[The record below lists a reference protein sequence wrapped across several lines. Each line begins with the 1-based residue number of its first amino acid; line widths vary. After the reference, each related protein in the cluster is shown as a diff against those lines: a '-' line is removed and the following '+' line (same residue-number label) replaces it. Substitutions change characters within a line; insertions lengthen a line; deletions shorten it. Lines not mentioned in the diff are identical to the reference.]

1 MSVHKTP
8 QGTYRVKYRGDGQQ
22 KSATFPTRADAER
35 FDADIKRRRLEGKP
49 INRQRDA
56 PLLAEFVVDWLA
68 GRTDLSEKTL
78 KSYSQAID
86 THVLP
91 YLGNLKVHRNE
102 LRPAVLAEWQRDRL
116 AAGAG
121 PSIIKRARGVL
132 SQILDAA
139 VLPHELL
146 DSNPMAPV
154 KPPKVPPS
162 EPRFI
167 TAIEVERVRRRL
179 IEQGDIGSAAL
190 VSVLAYVGIR
200 PQDGLALEWS
210 HIGQKLRVIQKN
222 VDGSIQPGSKTGM
235 GYRRQ
240 VNLPDPV
247 RADLEGWRVA
257 SGGSTQGLVFPRS
270 TDRLP
275 WRETDY
281 RNWRNRAFSKA
292 AEATG
297 LGNLNPY
304 DLRHTCASL
313 LAAAG
318 WNHLEIAAQL
328 GHSPE
333 TSVKVYQHLIQ
344 VELGERRSI
353 DEWITEARAE
363 VARENDVPSE
373 FPISGD

>member
-1 MSVHKTP
+1 MSVHRTS
-8 QGTYRVKYRGDGQQ
+8 QGTYRVKYREAGQQ

-35 FDADIKRRRLEGKP
+35 FDAEIKQRRLEGKP
-49 INRQRDA
+49 INRQQDA
-56 PLLAEFVVDWLA
+56 PMLAEFVVDWLA
-68 GRTDLSEKTL
+68 GRADLSEKTL

-91 YLGNLKVHRNE
+91 YLGNLKVHRSE

-121 PSIIKRARGVL
+121 PPIIKRARGVL
-132 SQILDAA
+132 SQVLDAA

-146 DSNPMAPV
+146 DSNPIVPV
-154 KPPKVPPS
+154 KPPKVPPT

-167 TAIEVERVRRRL
+167 TAIDVERTRRHL
-179 IEQGDIGSAAL
+179 IEQGDIGSATL

-200 PQDGLALEWS
+200 PQDGLALNWN
-210 HIGQKLRVIQKN
+210 HIGTKLQVIQKN
-222 VDGSIQPGSKTGM
+222 VDGVILPGAKTGM

-240 VNLPDPV
+240 VNLPDPI

-257 SGGSTQGLVFPRS
+257 SGGSTQGLIFPRS
-270 TDRLP
+270 TDRLA
-275 WRETDY
+275 WKETDY
-281 RNWRNRAFSKA
+281 RNWRNRAFNKA
-292 AEATG
+292 AEAAG
-297 LGNLNPY
+297 LGDLNPY

-363 VARENDVPSE
+363 AARETDVPSK

>member
-8 QGTYRVKYRGDGQQ
+8 DGTYRVRYWEGDRQRS
-22 KSATFPTRADAER
+22 KTFPTKADAGR
-35 FDADIKRRRLEGKP
+35 YDAEVKRRRLEGKP
-49 INRQRDA
+49 VHRQQDA
-56 PLLAEFVVDWLA
+56 PVLSDFIVDWLA
-68 GRTDLSEKTL
+68 GRTDLSDKTL
-78 KSYSQAID
+78 ISYSQALD

-91 YLGNLKVHRNE
+91 HLGTLKVHGSE
-102 LRPAVLAEWQRDRL
+102 LRPAVLAEWQRERL

-132 SQILDAA
+132 SQVLDSA

-146 DSNPMAPV
+146 DSNPIAPV
-154 KPPKVPPS
+154 KPPKVPPT
-162 EPRFI
+162 EPRII
-167 TAIEVERVRRRL
+167 TAIDVERVRQHL
-179 IEQGDIGSAAL
+179 IKQGDIGSATL
-190 VSVLAYVGIR
+190 VSVLAYVGVR
-200 PQDGLALEWS
+200 PQDGLGLEWG
-210 HIGQKLRVIQKN
+210 HTGTKLQVIQKN
-222 VDGSIQPGSKTGM
+222 VDGRIVPGSKTGM
-235 GYRRQ
+235 GYRRK
-240 VNLPDPV
+240 VNLPNPV

-257 SGGSTQGLVFPRS
+257 SGGSNQGLIFPRS
-270 TDRLP
+270 SDHLP
-275 WRETDY
+275 WKETDY
-281 RNWRNRAFSKA
+281 RNWRGRTFGKA
-292 AEATG
+292 AEAAG

-318 WNHLEIAAQL
+318 WNHLEIAAQQ
-328 GHSPE
+328 GNSPE

-363 VARENDVPSE
+363 VARENNVPSE

>member
-1 MSVHKTP
+1 MSVHRTP
-8 QGTYRVKYRGDGQQ
+8 QGTYRVKYWQADRQRS
-22 KSATFPTRADAER
+22 KTFSTKAGADRYDAEV
-35 FDADIKRRRLEGKP
+35 KRRRLEGKP
-49 INRQRDA
+49 VNRQQDA
-56 PLLAEFVVDWLA
+56 PLLADFIVDWLA
-68 GRTDLSEKTL
+68 GRSDLSEKTL
-78 KSYSQAID
+78 ISYSQALD

-91 YLGNLKVHRNE
+91 YLGVLRVHGSD
-102 LRPAVLAEWQRDRL
+102 LRPAVLAEWQRERL

-132 SQILDAA
+132 SQVLDAA

-146 DSNPMAPV
+146 DSNPIVPV

-162 EPRFI
+162 EPRII
-167 TAIEVERVRRRL
+167 TAIEVERIRRQL
-179 IEQGDIGSAAL
+179 IEQGDIGSATL
-190 VSVLAYVGIR
+190 VSVLAYVGVR
-200 PQDGLALEWS
+200 PQDALALEWG
-210 HIGQKLRVIQKN
+210 HIGKKMQVIQKN
-222 VDGSIQPGSKTGM
+222 VDGRIVPGSKTGM

-247 RADLEGWRVA
+247 RADLESWRVA
-257 SGGSTQGLVFPRS
+257 SGGANQGLIFPRPS
-270 TDRLP
+270 DRLP

-281 RNWRNRAFSKA
+281 RNWRVRLFGKA
-292 AEATG
+292 AEAAG

-363 VARENDVPSE
+363 SARESDVPSK